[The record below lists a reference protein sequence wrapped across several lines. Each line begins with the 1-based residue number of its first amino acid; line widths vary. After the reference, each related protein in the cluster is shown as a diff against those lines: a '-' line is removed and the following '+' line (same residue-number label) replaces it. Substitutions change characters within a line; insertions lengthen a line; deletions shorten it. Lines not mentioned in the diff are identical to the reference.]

1 MIELVDAEQ
10 VIAALPWPTIVEA
23 LRQGFT
29 AGSDTT
35 VPQRHHHA
43 MHHTGTAEPRPGAE
57 APTLLLMPA
66 WNPKYA
72 GVKVVAVF
80 PTNRETD
87 IPTINGNY
95 LLLDGATGVPL
106 AILDGGALTARR
118 TAGAS
123 LLAASLL
130 ARSDSSRLV
139 VMGSGRLAANLA
151 RGYAELFPIDE
162 IVVWNH
168 RLAGAERLAAELTA
182 EGLSATAT
190 DDPKQAVA
198 TADIVTAA
206 TLSHEPVIAGAWL
219 RPGTHVDLVG
229 GFTPAMREAD
239 DDAIRAADVYVDT
252 LAGALSEAGDIMQP
266 ITSGAL
272 STETIRGDLFALCAA
287 TERQSS
293 THRAASAITL
303 FKSVGHALEDL
314 IAAAAVFESLTP
326 PSQPAEL

>member
-1 MIELVDAEQ
+1 MIELVDAEH
-10 VIAALPWPTIVEA
+10 VSAALPWPTIVEA
-23 LRQGFT
+23 LREGFT

-43 MHHTGTAEPRPGAE
+43 MQHTATAAARPDAE
-57 APTLLLMPA
+57 VPTLLLMPA

-106 AILDGGALTARR
+106 AVLDGGALTARR

-130 ARSDSSRLV
+130 ARPDSSRLV

-162 IVVWNH
+162 IIVWNH
-168 RLAGAERLAAELTA
+168 RLAGAERLAAELAT
-182 EGLSATAT
+182 EGLAATAT
-190 DDPKQAVA
+190 DDPEQALA

-206 TLSHEPVIAGAWL
+206 TLSHEPVVAGAWL

-239 DDAIRAADVYVDT
+239 DDTIRAADVYVDT

-266 ITSGAL
+266 ITNGAL
-272 STETIRGDLFALCAA
+272 STEAIRGDLFALCAA
-287 TERQSS
+287 TAQQPAPR
-293 THRAASAITL
+293 RAADAITL

-314 IAAAAVFESLTP
+314 VAAAAVFESLTP
-326 PSQPAEL
+326 LT